1 MPKQRLQRCNARRR
15 RTDAALYRAERQGRL
30 MKYLRSSSWCRNW
43 PVRGKKRCRLHG
55 GRSTGPTTPEGMART
70 IAAMKAGRLR
80 WLAQLKSEGKQI
92 PCGRKKGGSQR
103 TVERARARR
112 LLARMRAQ
120 ISGRGSPWPGL
131 SGRRVA
137 HNGARS
143 ARTPVAG
150 WRSTSGGRLAR
161 MLAGR
166 IGPGKNGRSSEA
178 AIGRYSDRL
187 SARATSLI

>member
-92 PCGRKKGGSQR
+92 PCGRKKGGR
-103 TVERARARR
+103 NAPLKEREHAAYLRECERKYRDVVRR
-112 LLARMRAQ
+112 
-120 ISGRGSPWPGL
+120 GRG
-131 SGRRVA
+131 
-137 HNGARS
+137 
-143 ARTPVAG
+143 
-150 WRSTSGGRLAR
+150 
-161 MLAGR
+161 
-166 IGPGKNGRSSEA
+166 
-178 AIGRYSDRL
+178 
-187 SARATSLI
+187 